1 MASCLGLYV
10 ESNLI
15 KYAKVSKDHD
25 NIKIDSFGIKF
36 YENFGETLKQIIEET
51 STYRTPISVNLSEEV
66 YREFSMFSLLT
77 KKDLQKAI
85 EMEFEAVCSEKNDNP
100 NSYEKRYALVDNIED
115 NEKIKV
121 LHVTASK
128 MELNKIAQ
136 DFSTYRLTSIAP
148 ISMSIAN
155 IAELNPKQN
164 ALIVNIEEKTRLTT
178 IIDEKIYDIKV
189 LDDGSKEILEKINI
203 KEGSR
208 AKAYE
213 SCKNTTIYTSEGLEL
228 GQDTEGHLDDIMPT
242 LYNIVGQVRKIINE
256 SQNKIDTVYITG
268 TMAVIN
274 NVDLYFQEYLSEVDC
289 KILKP
294 YFLQNTVKEVNIKD
308 YVEVNSAISLAL
320 QGLHEGIEGMNFKKA
335 SLSDSMPEWMT
346 GKEKKKD
353 DKKKVKGSSEFS
365 FNDFLGELDTVEL
378 NIIRGALSILMT
390 IIIFS
395 VISILLVGQIKDKQ
409 KEADSVIADAK
420 TQISAVQADTQKVK
434 TKTNEYI
441 KMRENLQSLNDRL
454 NDVNQ
459 SRNAIPNLL
468 NQIMYVIPE
477 DVQITSI
484 ENTTK
489 KHIVIKAQA
498 EQYEQ
503 LGYLKAKIKS
513 DNILTDVISDS
524 GVKEENLVKV
534 TIEGDLP

>member
-10 ESNLI
+10 ETNLI

-36 YENFGETLKQIIEET
+36 YENLGETLKQIIEET

-66 YREFSMFSLLT
+66 YREFNMFSLLT

-85 EMEFEAVCSEKNDNP
+85 EMEFETVCSEKNDNP
-100 NSYEKRYALVDNIED
+100 NSYEKRYALVDNLED
-115 NEKIKV
+115 KEKIKV
-121 LHVTASK
+121 LHVSASK
-128 MELNKIAQ
+128 MELNKISQ
-136 DFSTYRLTSIAP
+136 DFSKYRLTSIAP
-148 ISMSIAN
+148 VSMSIAT

-164 ALIVNIEEKTRLTT
+164 VLIVNVEEKTRMTT
-178 IIDEKIYDIKV
+178 VIDEKIYDIKV
-189 LDDGSKEILEKINI
+189 LDEGTREILEKINI

-208 AKAYE
+208 SKAYE

-268 TMAVIN
+268 TIAVIN

-294 YFLQNTVKEVNIKD
+294 YFLQNTAKEVNIKD

-335 SLSDSMPEWMT
+335 SLSDSMPEWMM
-346 GKEKKKD
+346 GKEKKGG
-353 DKKKVKGSSEFS
+353 DKKEGNKSSEFS
-365 FNDFLGELDTVEL
+365 FNDFLGELDRVEL

-390 IIIFS
+390 IIVFS
-395 VISILLVGQIKDKQ
+395 IISILLVGQIRDKQ
-409 KEADSVIADAK
+409 NEADIIIAD
-420 TQISAVQADTQKVK
+420 TNYQISEVQADTQKVK
-434 TKTNEYI
+434 VRTNEYI
-441 KMRENLQSLNDRL
+441 KMKENLQSLNDRL

-489 KHIVIKAQA
+489 KHIVIHAQA

-503 LGYLKAKIKS
+503 LGYLKAKLKA

-524 GVKEENLVKV
+524 GVKDENLVKV